1 MLEKKKR
8 GREKKEEK
16 LQMRS
21 WEVERE
27 IRRNLDSK
35 PEHLIANNLLLMM
48 LMLLLNVELFRLVS
62 NIFIKFGLTDCPH
75 WCDSFV
81 FCTWWSRQ
89 KFTLLYRMVHGYNC
103 YYYVTATFTITIT
116 SKIAITIATITTITI
131 TVSQP

>member
-21 WEVERE
+21 LEVESE

-75 WCDSFV
+75 WCDSFI
-81 FCTWWSRQ
+81 FC
-89 KFTLLYRMVHGYNC
+89 
-103 YYYVTATFTITIT
+103 I
-116 SKIAITIATITTITI
+116 
-131 TVSQP
+131 